1 MELLTLE
8 NAARAGGAPMSRIGS
23 SDPGCRGE
31 DPINLEP
38 DPRAAPFASMANSR
52 TMSPPTRADT
62 PHLGAGS
69 RYGPTPA
76 ADGRADRPPP
86 AGAPPQEHQS
96 PTAPAPVDTP
106 PPLPPARAA
115 PRAARASPRAPP
127 PLAAPPTARRPPPRG
142 GGGVGCPLPGRSIRI
157 PK

>member
-62 PHLGAGS
+62 PHLGVGS
-69 RYGPTPA
+69 GYGPTPA

-86 AGAPPQEHQS
+86 AA
-96 PTAPAPVDTP
+96 APAAAPQG
-106 PPLPPARAA
+106 PPA
-115 PRAARASPRAPP
+115 ARP
-127 PLAAPPTARRPPPRG
+127 RRPPHQRAGKAARG
-142 GGGVGCPLPGRSIRI
+142 GHRPGGDSDPAGRPQPALPGDRPRRGGIGPRR
-157 PK
+157 